1 MMKVNS
7 RSSELISL
15 ESGTVEEVQDFI
27 YLGSNICTN
36 GGADKDVELRIN
48 KARHAFRTLR
58 PVWLSFQLSIN
69 IKIRIF
75 NTNVKPVLLYGCET
89 WKTTQSLNNKLQVFI
104 NSRLRY
110 ILKVWW
116 PNKISNKELWKKT
129 KQEEISSTI
138 KRRKWSWIGHILR
151 KDPTNTTKQALD
163 YNPQGKRRQG
173 RPKIN
178 WRRSTLQNLD
188 KVGVTWEEAKALAQ
202 KRVRWRNMVSALC
215 S

>member
-7 RSSELISL
+7 RSSEPISL
-15 ESGTVEEVQDFI
+15 ESGAVEGVQDFI
-27 YLGSNICTN
+27 YIGSNISTN

-58 PVWLSFQLSIN
+58 PVWLSSQLSIN
-69 IKIRIF
+69 TKIRIF

-116 PNKISNKELWKKT
+116 PKKY
-129 KQEEISSTI
+129 QI
-138 KRRKWSWIGHILR
+138 KSCGRKPNR
-151 KDPTNTTKQALD
+151 KK
-163 YNPQGKRRQG
+163 
-173 RPKIN
+173 
-178 WRRSTLQNLD
+178 
-188 KVGVTWEEAKALAQ
+188 
-202 KRVRWRNMVSALC
+202 
-215 S
+215 